1 MVKTL
6 RRKFI
11 VITML
16 VIFFVLGGIVGVIN
30 VVNYT
35 RLNENAAAT
44 MRTLVQ
50 NDGVMPV
57 PEKEKEQG
65 ETAERQENSETPP
78 PPPSERDG
86 LFPEESFKARYFTVR
101 VSDGKTQI
109 NTENVFSVDDTAALS
124 YVNSVQNGKNTG
136 YYKDFYYSVTEKSG
150 ETLYIFLDCA
160 KELNEVRELLTT
172 SLIVFAVAVALMFA
186 LILIFSKAVFRSV
199 EESYEKQKRFI
210 TDANH
215 ELKTPLTI
223 ISASNEILELNYG
236 ESEWTKTIDGQVKRL
251 KDLTDKLVFLSRMDE
266 NGNKINRAEFN
277 LSNAVEEVA
286 SDFIPLAKST
296 GKKLELNVSP
306 DVKYNGDEALLGRLT
321 SLLLDNAFKYSNDGG
336 TVSVSLTSRGNEK
349 KLVFFNTVDEIEKG
363 NLSVLFERFYRP
375 DKSRN
380 SSTGGHGIGL
390 SVAQAIVTAHK
401 GRITAKSKDG
411 KSVEFT
417 VTL

>member
-57 PEKEKEQG
+57 PEKTENNSG
-65 ETAERQENSETPP
+65 TGSAETL

-101 VSDGKTQI
+101 ISDGETEI
-109 NTENVFSVDDTAALS
+109 NTENVFSVDNTAALS
-124 YVNSVQNGKNTG
+124 YVGAVQNGKTTG
-136 YYKDFYYSVTEKSG
+136 FYKNFYFSVTEKDG

-401 GRITAKSKDG
+401 GKITAKSKDG

>member
-57 PEKEKEQG
+57 PEQTENNSG
-65 ETAERQENSETPP
+65 TGTAETLPP
-78 PPPSERDG
+78 LPPEREDE
-86 LFPEESFKARYFTVR
+86 FPEEPFKARYFTVR
-101 VSDGKTQI
+101 VSDGETEI
-109 NTENVFSVDDTAALS
+109 NTENVFSVDDNTALS
-124 YVNSVQNGKNTG
+124 YVGAVQKGKNTG
-136 YYKDFYYSVTEKSG
+136 YYKDFYYSVTEKSDG
-150 ETLYIFLDCA
+150 TLYIFLDCA
-160 KELNEVRELLTT
+160 RELSGARELLTT

-286 SDFIPLAKST
+286 SDFLPLAKAS
-296 GKKLELNVSP
+296 GKTLELNISP

-321 SLLLDNAFKYSNDGG
+321 SLLLDNAFKYSNDSG
-336 TVSVSLTSRGNEK
+336 TISVSLTSRGNEK

-390 SVAQAIVTAHK
+390 SVAQAIVTAHM